1 MANAVRA
8 QNAKGVVGAAQAALY
23 GFATQQASYASNF
36 LDVTKGSDGSCS
48 VCSAEAGYDLPSGLG
63 TPNAASLVTALS
75 GAQTA
80 AAPVVS
86 SATVNG
92 KVGVAL
98 SFAISATDSHALT
111 YSLVSA
117 PPGMTVNR
125 STGIV
130 SWSAPVLGAFSVL
143 AQAYD
148 AQTGLSGQ
156 GMLSVSIVA
165 PQPPQVVGGAISG
178 FAQTALTFTTQ
189 VTDANTVTYNLSGA
203 PYGMAVSTA
212 GVVSWTTPV
221 AGTYFV
227 TLIAHDATTGLSGE
241 GVYTVTIAPP
251 KPPTVATSV
260 GTPSGPVVPT
270 TTLSGV
276 AGKSL
281 AAYLAITDNA
291 STELS
296 ITISGM
302 PAGMTATAA
311 GGVLTLKWA
320 SPVTGN
326 YSLHVMVSDTRN
338 LTAMATIPVS
348 IAAH

>member
-1 MANAVRA
+1 
-8 QNAKGVVGAAQAALY
+8 
-23 GFATQQASYASNF
+23 
-36 LDVTKGSDGSCS
+36 
-48 VCSAEAGYDLPSGLG
+48 
-63 TPNAASLVTALS
+63 
-75 GAQTA
+75 
-80 AAPVVS
+80 
-86 SATVNG
+86 
-92 KVGVAL
+92 
-98 SFAISATDSHALT
+98 
-111 YSLVSA
+111 
-117 PPGMTVNR
+117 
-125 STGIV
+125 
-130 SWSAPVLGAFSVL
+130 
-143 AQAYD
+143 
-148 AQTGLSGQ
+148 
-156 GMLSVSIVA
+156 
-165 PQPPQVVGGAISG
+165 
-178 FAQTALTFTTQ
+178 
-189 VTDANTVTYNLSGA
+189 
-203 PYGMAVSTA
+203 MAVSTA